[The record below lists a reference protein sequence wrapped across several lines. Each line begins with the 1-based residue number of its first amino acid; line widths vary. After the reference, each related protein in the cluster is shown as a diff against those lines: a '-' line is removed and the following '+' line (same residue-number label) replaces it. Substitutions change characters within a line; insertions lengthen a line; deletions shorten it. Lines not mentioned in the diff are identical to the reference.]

1 MAAHAAH
8 TRQGIV
14 MTFCKAVKL
23 NISLI
28 CLGVCCA
35 IVAPNVVSA
44 AGVNYGVQDAW
55 DTPNSNMASG
65 SLKPGYAQLSW
76 ATGNVLPIK
85 LRNGMVT
92 MVSLPNGEQIADAV
106 IGNQGL
112 FTIEANQGDRTMFI
126 SPEASNQGSDT
137 NLIVTGKSGNK
148 YIFYLRSEPSN
159 SSEITYSQVDVVL
172 DGNAT
177 LPGATNTTTASAGA
191 SSIFKKAKTTTSTVG
206 ADGEDYGWIKSMKI
220 DPSEF
225 RFDLD
230 IFVPNPDDYVIA
242 PERVW
247 RDRIFT
253 YIDFGDKVIAMTQ
266 RPVVSLLVEGG
277 ESPVGFRTDGEDGRL
292 LIVEAVGDMVLRSG
306 QRIVCIKK
314 REKPFLIAD
323 TASVMALAEAN
334 VAQSMMSGQSLNNI
348 AYTMDQNAINAAG
361 INYTG
366 TPVMIGNVGN
376 NGAASGYYVP
386 AGFSAATT
394 TATYGTSGGTAMM
407 PTQRL
412 TAGSYLPQS
421 NIPLITSNQSGVAVE
436 LKADTSVKALDDY
449 WTGLLAKFSG
459 DDGQGLLTPYKDM
472 VFFAVDEQ
480 GVGDLGADS
489 STARLY
495 RLRIGPMSDID
506 TAQKLCD
513 QLLKFSGASCSVVR
527 IQ

>member
-1 MAAHAAH
+1 
-8 TRQGIV
+8 
-14 MTFCKAVKL
+14 MTFSKAVKL
-23 NISLI
+23 NVSIF
-28 CLGVCCA
+28 CLMAMCTFVM
-35 IVAPNVVSA
+35 PHA
-44 AGVNYGVQDAW
+44 ATAVEYGVQSAW
-55 DTPNSNMASG
+55 DNPNANMAAG

-76 ATGNVLPIK
+76 SAGSVLPIK

-92 MVSLPNGEQIADAV
+92 MITLPNGEQIADAV
-106 IGNQGL
+106 IGNDGM
-112 FTIEANQGDRTMFI
+112 FTIDAAQGGQTMLI
-126 SPEASNQGSDT
+126 TPTADNMGGDT

-148 YIFYLRSEPSN
+148 YIFYLRGEPSN
-159 SSEITYSQVDVVL
+159 SSEITYSQVDIVL
-172 DGNAT
+172 DGNGSLPMAT
-177 LPGATNTTTASAGA
+177 AGTAPSG
-191 SSIFKKAKTTTSTVG
+191 SMNSIFKKKTAAGATVG
-206 ADGEDYGWIKSMKI
+206 VDGEDYGWIKSMKI

-266 RPVVSLLVEGG
+266 RPVVSLMVEGG

-348 AYTMDQNAINAAG
+348 AYNADMSALNMSAANYTTTPAFVGNAAMG
-361 INYTG
+361 NMAG
-366 TPVMIGNVGN
+366 T
-376 NGAASGYYVP
+376 GYYMP
-386 AGFSAATT
+386 AGYGAATT
-394 TATYGTSGGTAMM
+394 SAGGQTSGLTML
-407 PTQRL
+407 PQQRL

-436 LKADTSVKALDDY
+436 LKSDTSVKALDDY
-449 WTGLLAKFSG
+449 WAGLLAKFSG
-459 DDGQGLLTPYKDM
+459 EDGMGLLTPYKDM

-495 RLRIGPMSDID
+495 RLRIGPMNDIE

>member
-1 MAAHAAH
+1 
-8 TRQGIV
+8 
-14 MTFCKAVKL
+14 MTFAKAIKL
-23 NISLI
+23 NVSLLCI
-28 CLGVCCA
+28 GAVLGLANVRA
-35 IVAPNVVSA
+35 AVAYQ
-44 AGVNYGVQDAW
+44 GAW
-55 DTPNSNMASG
+55 DNPNANMTAG
-65 SLKPGYAQLSW
+65 SIKPGYAQLSW
-76 ATGNVLPIK
+76 SKGSTLPLK

-92 MVSLPNGEQIADAV
+92 MVSLPNGEQIADIIV
-106 IGNQGL
+106 GDSGL
-112 FTIEANQGDRTMFI
+112 FEVDAQKGANTIFLTPKGETM
-126 SPEASNQGSDT
+126 GGDT
-137 NLIVTGKSGNK
+137 NMIVDGKSGNK
-148 YIFYLRSEPSN
+148 YIFYLRAEPTN
-159 SSEITYSQVDVVL
+159 SSEITYSQVEVVL
-172 DGNAT
+172 DGNAV
-177 LPGATNTTTASAGA
+177 LPSVAASTTSGAGMK
-191 SSIFKKAKTTTSTVG
+191 SIFNKPATTSNTVG
-206 ADGEDYGWIKSMKI
+206 VDGEDYGWIKSMKI

-253 YIDFGDKVIAMTQ
+253 YIDFGDKVISMTQ

-348 AYTMDQNAINAAG
+348 AYNMDMAAM
-361 INYTG
+361 N
-366 TPVMIGNVGN
+366 MNVGN
-376 NGAASGYYVP
+376 YTTTPTFVGNGSVAAATGAGYYMP
-386 AGFSAATT
+386 AGFTT
-394 TATYGTSGGTAMM
+394 GGMTGASTAMTM
-407 PTQRL
+407 VPTVRD
-412 TAGSYLPQS
+412 TAGAYLPQT

-436 LKADTSVKALDDY
+436 LKADPSVKALNDY

-459 DDGQGLLTPYKDM
+459 DDGAGLLTPYKDK

-480 GVGDLGADS
+480 GVGELGAE
-489 STARLY
+489 STSARLY
-495 RLRIGPMSDID
+495 RLRIGPLSDID

>member
-1 MAAHAAH
+1 
-8 TRQGIV
+8 
-14 MTFCKAVKL
+14 
-23 NISLI
+23 
-28 CLGVCCA
+28 
-35 IVAPNVVSA
+35 
-44 AGVNYGVQDAW
+44 
-55 DTPNSNMASG
+55 
-65 SLKPGYAQLSW
+65 
-76 ATGNVLPIK
+76 
-85 LRNGMVT
+85 
-92 MVSLPNGEQIADAV
+92 
-106 IGNQGL
+106 
-112 FTIEANQGDRTMFI
+112 
-126 SPEASNQGSDT
+126 
-137 NLIVTGKSGNK
+137 
-148 YIFYLRSEPSN
+148 
-159 SSEITYSQVDVVL
+159 
-172 DGNAT
+172 
-177 LPGATNTTTASAGA
+177 
-191 SSIFKKAKTTTSTVG
+191 
-206 ADGEDYGWIKSMKI
+206 MKI

-334 VAQSMMSGQSLNNI
+334 VAQGMLSGQSLNNI
-348 AYTMDQNAINAAG
+348 AYNADMTAMNLSAG
-361 INYTG
+361 TNYTT
-366 TPVMIGNVGN
+366 TPMFVGN
-376 NGAASGYYVP
+376 GANQMTGAGYYMP
-386 AGFSAATT
+386 AGFTGANGVAIGS
-394 TATYGTSGGTAMM
+394 GTSGLTMM
-407 PTQRL
+407 PTQRN

-421 NIPLITSNQSGVAVE
+421 NIPLITSNQSGVAIE
-436 LKADTSVKALDDY
+436 LKSDTSVKALDDY

-459 DDGQGLLTPYKDM
+459 EDGQGLLTPYKDM

-480 GVGDLGADS
+480 GVGDLGAS
-489 STARLY
+489 SAAARLY
-495 RLRIGPMSDID
+495 RLRIGPMSDIE

>member
-1 MAAHAAH
+1 
-8 TRQGIV
+8 
-14 MTFCKAVKL
+14 MTFAKAIKL
-23 NISLI
+23 NVSLI
-28 CLGVCCA
+28 CVGMTLGLTHVNSA
-35 IVAPNVVSA
+35 VAYQA
-44 AGVNYGVQDAW
+44 AW
-55 DTPNSNMASG
+55 DNPNANMTAG
-65 SLKPGYAQLSW
+65 SIKPGYAQLSW
-76 ATGNVLPIK
+76 SKGSTLPLK

-92 MVSLPNGEQIADAV
+92 MVTLPNGEQISDIIVGDSDLFQVDAQK
-106 IGNQGL
+106 GTN
-112 FTIEANQGDRTMFI
+112 TIFLTPAGSTM
-126 SPEASNQGSDT
+126 GGDT
-137 NLIVTGKSGNK
+137 NMIVDGQSGNK
-148 YIFYLRSEPSN
+148 YIFYLRAEPTN

-172 DGNAT
+172 DGNAI
-177 LPGATNTTTASAGA
+177 LPNANVSTTSGAGMK
-191 SSIFKKAKTTTSTVG
+191 SIFNKPATTPNTVG
-206 ADGEDYGWIKSMKI
+206 VDGEDYGWIKSMKI

-253 YIDFGDKVIAMTQ
+253 YIDFGDKVISMTQ

-348 AYTMDQNAINAAG
+348 AYNMDMAAM
-361 INYTG
+361 N
-366 TPVMIGNVGN
+366 MNVGN
-376 NGAASGYYVP
+376 YTASPTFVGNGSVAAATGAGYYMP
-386 AGFSAATT
+386 AGFTT
-394 TATYGTSGGTAMM
+394 DGTTGASTAMTM
-407 PTQRL
+407 VPTVRD
-412 TAGSYLPQS
+412 TAGAYLPQT

-436 LKADTSVKALDDY
+436 LKSDPSVKALNDY

-459 DDGQGLLTPYKDM
+459 DDGAGLLTPYKDK

-480 GVGDLGADS
+480 GVGELGAE
-489 STARLY
+489 STSARLY
-495 RLRIGPMSDID
+495 RLRIGPLADID

-513 QLLKFSGASCSVVR
+513 QLLKFSGASCNVVR